1 MDNYGRIVNEKGRWV
16 NDEGDIVNK
25 YNRKILDKNQL
36 IDNDIPPLM
45 NYDGKKYKIDD
56 IAGHFEKDPWG
67 DIMIQ

>member
-1 MDNYGRIVNEKGRWV
+1 MNEKGWRV

-36 IDNDIPPLM
+36 VDNDVPPLM

-56 IAGHFEKDPWG
+56 IAGHFEKDPRG